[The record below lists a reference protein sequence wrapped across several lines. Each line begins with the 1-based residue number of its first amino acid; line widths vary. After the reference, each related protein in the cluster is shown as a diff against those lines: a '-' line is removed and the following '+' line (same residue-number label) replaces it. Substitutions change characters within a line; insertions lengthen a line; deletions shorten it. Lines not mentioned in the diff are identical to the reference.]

1 MRLVLVFIVVFS
13 CFTSKAQEV
22 RISPDAAEF
31 YLEVYDKYQI
41 LAKKDSLNEQIIE
54 HFQYSVNTR
63 DLLISNMRQS
73 EKALTKV
80 IELKTFQNQLS
91 EEEIK
96 HLKKQLRKEKFK
108 TIAVAVGSGVLI
120 LLILI

>member
-1 MRLVLVFIVVFS
+1 MRFVLVFIVVFS
-13 CFTSKAQEV
+13 CFISKAQEV
-22 RISPDAAEF
+22 RISPDAASF

-41 LAKKDSLNEQIIE
+41 LTKKDSLNQQIIE
-54 HFQYSVNTR
+54 HFQYSINTR

-80 IELKTFQNQLS
+80 IELKDEQNQLS

-96 HLKKQLRKEKFK
+96 YLKKQLRKEKFK

>member
-1 MRLVLVFIVVFS
+1 MRLVLVFIAVFS
-13 CFTSKAQEV
+13 CFISKAQEV
-22 RISPDAAEF
+22 RISPGAAEF

-41 LAKKDSLNEQIIE
+41 LTKKDSLNEQIIE
-54 HFQYSVNTR
+54 HFQYSINTR

-80 IELKTFQNQLS
+80 IALKDEQNQLS

-96 HLKKQLRKEKFK
+96 YLKKQLRKEKFK